1 MVVFI
6 PFAKSHDEVVPRLA
20 CSFAHQHR
28 SLFVFFFVFFLD
40 CTTWPSTDYLVVDFY
55 AHASHIP
62 SIVLPFDRWDECDD
76 TG

>member
-28 SLFVFFFVFFLD
+28 SLFVFFLFFFWIARPGHLQ
-40 CTTWPSTDYLVVDFY
+40 TT
-55 AHASHIP
+55 
-62 SIVLPFDRWDECDD
+62 
-76 TG
+76 

>member
-28 SLFVFFFVFFLD
+28 SLFVFFLFFFGLHD
-40 CTTWPSTDYLVVDFY
+40 LAIYRLLSRGFLCSRLSYTFHRP
-55 AHASHIP
+55 AI
-62 SIVLPFDRWDECDD
+62 
-76 TG
+76 